1 VGGYVFGWGVWL
13 CFMLI
18 VCLLGVLLSL
28 VLLCGLVVVRSFDR
42 LFVYF
47 FVIILLVSVIVTVG
61 CLCLMGLEYRV
72 G

>member
-1 VGGYVFGWGVWL
+1 VGCLVVFYVD
-13 CFMLI
+13 
-18 VCLLGVLLSL
+18 CLFIGCVVVIS
-28 VLLCGLVVVRSFDR
+28 VTVCGLVVVRSFDR